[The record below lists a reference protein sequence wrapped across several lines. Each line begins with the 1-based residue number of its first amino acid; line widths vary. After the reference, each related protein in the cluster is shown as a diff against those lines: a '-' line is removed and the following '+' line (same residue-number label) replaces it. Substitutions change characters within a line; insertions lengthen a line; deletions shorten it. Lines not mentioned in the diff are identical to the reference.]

1 MAERKL
7 LSITV
12 LDIGGF
18 PLIIYDPK
26 EGKIDLDK
34 VLKAPAPIESSLL
47 VAAIH
52 GLTEKGE
59 GTTFVETE
67 EKKYILTKKGNFIVS
82 LAFSKKVDTYDI
94 NIQLFAKTL
103 INGLIKIHKIKNIGD
118 SINDVGSYL
127 KEIGPMFTRFVKK
140 LMRRLYITA

>member
-1 MAERKL
+1 MN
-7 LSITV
+7 
-12 LDIGGF
+12 
-18 PLIIYDPK
+18 YW
-26 EGKIDLDK
+26 
-34 VLKAPAPIESSLL
+34 
-47 VAAIH
+47 
-52 GLTEKGE
+52 LTEKGE

-67 EKKYILTKKGNFIVS
+67 EEKYILTKKGNFIVS